1 MKSILGKDVIPAERK
16 VILLENADLPEM
28 VVVSLDLSRFLKR
41 FQRSIQVS
49 LRFKRSPKKKKK
61 KLQ

>member
-28 VVVSLDLSRFLKR
+28 VVSFNLSRFFKR
-41 FQRSIQVS
+41 F
-49 LRFKRSPKKKKK
+49 
-61 KLQ
+61 